1 MSVKICEASKDS
13 LYYDSSVKY
22 DKDDIA
28 AQVSINYEGECDA
41 ITGYYKLIPFLKSV
55 GDEES
60 VDQIIEIIKDEKN
73 HQMKLKELQEKY
85 DGGIPTPK
93 D

>member
-1 MSVKICEASKDS
+1 MSIKIVESSVDC
-13 LYYDSSVKY
+13 LYYDPGIKY
-22 DKDDIA
+22 DKSDIA

-60 VDQIIEIIKDEKN
+60 VNQIIEIIKDEKN
-73 HQMKLKELQEKY
+73 HQMKLKELQAKY